1 MLQPFLSVGGG
12 SFIFGYQS
20 VHKKNKTKHAKNKTH
35 PPLLTL
41 SKERRREVNYLL
53 SIRPEGKHKRLC
65 PFTIHHPSELYKN
78 KSAPA
83 HAPGDDG
90 SFLAGKQPTDGGRPW
105 GKLRQDPSEAVTAL
119 RAYLPAMRRKWRLIA
134 PRECNSSLPPHRE
147 GGRTSLP
154 PRSLAIGQVA
164 APADDVDVRRRAVC
178 PRGCARVAMAA
189 RRGLLL
195 ALWGGRPRSSAA
207 PRRYPQRP
215 PFFSRPLLRLSHGVL
230 QARRDPG
237 GAEAWGEDH
246 AGHAVLAGV
255 QGGKG
260 PGAGAALFAFRQ
272 RGAAAGSA
280 GSVCWTGRARGVGR
294 LGTCVCSW
302 GSLHPRLGQQPS
314 WLSWSISYCFCWSN
328 RSILS

>member
-147 GGRTSLP
+147 GGEDVTSASQPCDWSGGGARWWRRCPPACCLSARLCEGSYGGAAWPAPCALRRQAAFLRSTSAVPSETSVLLPAPPSAQPWRPTSPSWSRRCRSLGRRSRRTRCTGGGTRWEGPRGRGSAVRLP
-154 PRSLAIGQVA
+154 SARGCSWLRGLRVLDGPRSW
-164 APADDVDVRRRAVC
+164 RWETRH
-178 PRGCARVAMAA
+178 
-189 RRGLLL
+189 
-195 ALWGGRPRSSAA
+195 
-207 PRRYPQRP
+207 
-215 PFFSRPLLRLSHGVL
+215 LRLQLGQSAS
-230 QARRDPG
+230 QAGP
-237 GAEAWGEDH
+237 A
-246 AGHAVLAGV
+246 AVLAV
-255 QGGKG
+255 LKYF
-260 PGAGAALFAFRQ
+260 L
-272 RGAAAGSA
+272 
-280 GSVCWTGRARGVGR
+280 
-294 LGTCVCSW
+294 L
-302 GSLHPRLGQQPS
+302 LL
-314 WLSWSISYCFCWSN
+314 LE
-328 RSILS
+328 